1 MTPFTRRSGRR
12 FARALL
18 NVTVTT
24 TETAGVL
31 HIVHNNLS
39 RALDAAREQ
48 REMMDATVAR

>member
-48 REMMDATVAR
+48 REMMDAIVAR